1 MAQNTEKNTT
11 NSLKNMDFL
20 AWQINRIK
28 ASQRKEEVN
37 RIFNS
42 RARLRSEL
50 HLN

>member
-20 AWQINRIK
+20 AWQINRAK
-28 ASQRKEEVN
+28 KTQHRDDVN